1 MFTGIVEELGTVQS
15 VVTDQQADAARI
27 TVRGPLVV
35 TDAVHGASIA
45 VNGCCLTV
53 TERDGDTFSADVGF
67 QTLALTSLG
76 ALVPGDRVNLERALR
91 ADARLG
97 GHIMS
102 GHVDG
107 LATVIAIE
115 RSEEFATVCLRLPAE
130 FTRYVVDKGSIALDG
145 ASLTVAG
152 IEGDEVWVMLI
163 PTTLALTTF
172 GGRRPGDA
180 VNVEVDVMAKYA
192 EKMLT
197 AWRQPA

>member
-1 MFTGIVEELGTVQS
+1 MFTGIVEELGR
-15 VVTDQQADAARI
+15 VVSLEHRADAAVL

-35 TDAVHGASIA
+35 SDAEHGASIA

-53 TERDGDTFSADVGF
+53 TAHDGETFTADVGF

-76 ALVPGDRVNLERALR
+76 TLGPGDPVNLERALR

-97 GHIMS
+97 GHIVS

-107 LATVIAIE
+107 VASVVSIE
-115 RSEEFATVCLRLPAE
+115 RTEEFATVRLRLPQE
-130 FTRYVVDKGSIALDG
+130 LTLYVVDKGSIALDG
-145 ASLTVAG
+145 TSLTVAG
-152 IEGDEVWVMLI
+152 IDGDEVWVMLI
-163 PTTLALTTF
+163 PTTLTLTTF
-172 GGRRPGDA
+172 GGRRPGDP
-180 VNVEVDVMAKYA
+180 VNVEVDLMAKYA